1 MTRGEMKH
9 PGQPPLALKADI
21 QRETPQPG
29 RPENQLRILLRNDA
43 GPKVSTFRVELQ
55 LPTGAVEKPPLLR
68 GLWLSSSGGFDRFR
82 ITESNQDVKEI
93 FPFDEKEVFRIRYS
107 TQRLARRNRQA
118 TITLHLEGFESQ
130 EAVLDL

>member
-1 MTRGEMKH
+1 MKH

-21 QRETPQPG
+21 QRDAPQPG
-29 RPENQLRILLRNDA
+29 GSENQLRILLRNDA

-55 LPTGAVEKPPLLR
+55 LPTGAVEKPALLR
-68 GLWLSSSGGFDRFR
+68 GLWVSSSGGFDRFR

-118 TITLHLEGFESQ
+118 TLSLHLEGFESQ

>member
-1 MTRGEMKH
+1 MKH

-21 QRETPQPG
+21 QREPPQTG
-29 RPENQLRILLRNDA
+29 HSENQLRILLRNDA

-55 LPTGAVEKPPLLR
+55 LPTGAVEKPALLR
-68 GLWLSSSGGFDRFR
+68 GLWVSSSGGFDRFR

-118 TITLHLEGFESQ
+118 TISLHLEGFESQ

>member
-1 MTRGEMKH
+1 MKH

-21 QRETPQPG
+21 QRDAPQTG
-29 RPENQLRILLRNDA
+29 RPENELRILLRNDA
-43 GPKVSTFRVELQ
+43 GPRVSKFRIELQ
-55 LPTGAVEKPPLLR
+55 LPTGAVEKPSLLR
-68 GLWLSSSGGFDRFR
+68 GLWMSSSGGFDRFR

-118 TITLHLEGFESQ
+118 TMTLHLDGFESQ

>member
-1 MTRGEMKH
+1 MKH

-21 QRETPQPG
+21 QREPPQPG
-29 RPENQLRILLRNDA
+29 GSENQLRILLRNDA

-55 LPTGAVEKPPLLR
+55 LPTGAVEKPALLR

-82 ITESNQDVKEI
+82 ITESNQSVKEI
-93 FPFDEKEVFRIRYS
+93 FPFDEQEVFRIRYS

-118 TITLHLEGFESQ
+118 TISLHLEGFESQ

>member
-1 MTRGEMKH
+1 MKH